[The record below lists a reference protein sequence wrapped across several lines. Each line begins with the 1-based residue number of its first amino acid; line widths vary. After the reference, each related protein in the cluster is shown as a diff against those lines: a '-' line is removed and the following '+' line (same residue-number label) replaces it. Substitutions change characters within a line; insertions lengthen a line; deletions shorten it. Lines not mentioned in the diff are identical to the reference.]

1 MNKYLSA
8 IIALIMCATAT
19 AQSPVRTVLYTFEP
33 GETLK
38 ADEYCS
44 NLKILPNK
52 FACITYNAVDS
63 TMSLVI
69 NGERVTTGNAVHAL
83 YLDTENPAN
92 SIYLYGNKGEEFLYV
107 QGEHFGPYEEIY
119 HWGLSAETYP
129 EHTHD
134 GTPNLDFLFNKKRFY
149 FKNMG
154 MMFRHDNDGTIYMC
168 NDVAPWSSIN
178 DKEQENPIFKSTKG
192 RCGIE
197 FLGGY
202 NTFKFTAPGT
212 SWLTMAPP
220 QIDGWNLF
228 CLNNV
233 VIADHGI
240 AVLEY
245 TYTNEAYDDKYT
257 SYSILYDLA
266 TKSVTGFSQNEYY
279 DPSTNTIKEISA
291 KLLHPI
297 SPEQFNNHIEK
308 LSIQDKS
315 KRHQFLCN
323 YEYDYVM
330 IDGKRYGN
338 SVPVK
343 AFYDEES
350 DSFAW
355 ACIEGPELVL
365 YSYTFSDK

>member
-1 MNKYLSA
+1 MNKYFSA
-8 IIALIMCATAT
+8 VIALIISATAT
-19 AQSPVRTVLYTFEP
+19 AQSPMRTVLYTFEP

-52 FACITYNAVDS
+52 FACLTFNAVDS

-69 NGERVTTGNAVHAL
+69 NGERITTGNAVRAL

-92 SIYLYGNKGEEFLYV
+92 SIYLYGNRGEEFLYV

-119 HWGLSAETYP
+119 HWGLSSETYP
-129 EHTHD
+129 ERPHD
-134 GTPNLDFLFNKKRFY
+134 GTPNLDFLFNKKLFY

-168 NDVAPWSSIN
+168 NDVVPWASIN
-178 DKEQENPIFKSTKG
+178 EKEQENPIFKSTKG
-192 RCGIE
+192 TCGIE
-197 FLGGY
+197 FVGEY
-202 NTFKFTAPGT
+202 HTFRFTGPGA

-220 QIDGWNLF
+220 QFDGWKMF

-233 VIADHGI
+233 AVADRGI

-245 TYTNEAYDDKYT
+245 TYINETSDYKYK
-257 SYSILYDLA
+257 SYSFLYDLA
-266 TKSVTGFSQNEYY
+266 TQSATGFGSDEYY
-279 DPSTNTIKEISA
+279 DPSSNTTKEISA
-291 KLLHPI
+291 KPIHPI
-297 SPEQFNNHIEK
+297 RPEQFNNHIGK
-308 LSIQDKS
+308 LSLQDKS
-315 KRHQFLCN
+315 KKHQFLCN

-330 IDGKRYGN
+330 IDGKRYGK

-343 AFYDEES
+343 AFYDEENN
-350 DSFAW
+350 SFAW
-355 ACIEGPELVL
+355 TCVEGQELVL
-365 YSYTFSDK
+365 YSYKLSDK